1 VGQRAV
7 RHYYERDGDRP
18 PTITIDPDFEIA
30 FEPWSVH
37 RARFESELRHLDPA
51 DWDRPTR
58 CTEWSVREVVGH
70 LVVVDGFWAFTLGNA
85 RDGVPPLTML
95 EGFDPSSSTD
105 DLVKATL
112 TTPVSELL
120 DQFSAAAATTTE
132 LLSSFTKEQWRNRTE
147 SPLGHLPPPI
157 LLGHMLWDSWLH
169 ERDIL
174 EPMNAAPTSPAEELL
189 AVTWF
194 SLCFS
199 GLQGGLLGDPNP
211 AGPGPDAVIDATLA
225 FDDLPDTA
233 LRVRIDDGIEIVAA
247 DPQDAIPVGSAAAFV
262 DAFGGRRSTDEFG
275 DVLPADLFAQ
285 LTRARLALV

>member
-1 VGQRAV
+1 
-7 RHYYERDGDRP
+7 
-18 PTITIDPDFEIA
+18 
-30 FEPWSVH
+30 
-37 RARFESELRHLDPA
+37 
-51 DWDRPTR
+51 
-58 CTEWSVREVVGH
+58 
-70 LVVVDGFWAFTLGNA
+70 
-85 RDGVPPLTML
+85 
-95 EGFDPSSSTD
+95 
-105 DLVKATL
+105 
-112 TTPVSELL
+112 
-120 DQFSAAAATTTE
+120 
-132 LLSSFTKEQWRNRTE
+132 
-147 SPLGHLPPPI
+147 
-157 LLGHMLWDSWLH
+157 
-169 ERDIL
+169 
-174 EPMNAAPTSPAEELL
+174 MNAAPTSPAEELL